1 MSTDHDR
8 LIALAREA
16 CASAHAPYSGI
27 HVGAAIRSASG
38 ATLHR
43 HERRKRGVSARQ
55 LRRGERH
62 RGGRA
67 DRGRAVSHRGDG
79 GLGTS
84 TAAGARSRSRP
95 AAAAASASTSS
106 RWTAACKVHFPWQRR
121 KRQDG
126 ERRRAPALRVRAA
139 GRACEVTWLPQE
151 SIRIKRDGG
160 VLDAGELTRIARG
173 IGDGSLSDA
182 QIGAFAMAVYHR
194 GMSPAECAAFT
205 MAMRDSGEVFDW
217 RAESLPGPV
226 LDKHSTGGVGDLV
239 SLALGPMLAACGAYV
254 PMIVGRGLAH
264 TGGTLDKLESIPGY
278 QSRPPPDRV
287 RRAVREAGVAIVG
300 AGDRI
305 APADRRL
312 YSIRDVT
319 ATVDCLP
326 LIVASILSKKLAAG
340 LQGLVLDIKRGNGAV
355 LPEPERGRELAT
367 GDDDD
372 GRRRGP
378 AGPRALDRHVRA
390 ARALGRQCAR
400 GPRGDRAASRRDAR
414 RAAARGHAGSGAG
427 SAAARQAREGR
438 EVGAFVPGSLD
449 HERHRGGAVRA
460 DGRRASAG
468 PPTSWKGPARTS
480 RRRRSSRTCPPTGTA
495 SSPRSTRAPS
505 DSRS

>member
-1 MSTDHDR
+1 
-8 LIALAREA
+8 
-16 CASAHAPYSGI
+16 
-27 HVGAAIRSASG
+27 
-38 ATLHR
+38 
-43 HERRKRGVSARQ
+43 
-55 LRRGERH
+55 
-62 RGGRA
+62 
-67 DRGRAVSHRGDG
+67 
-79 GLGTS
+79 
-84 TAAGARSRSRP
+84 
-95 AAAAASASTSS
+95 
-106 RWTAACKVHFPWQRR
+106 
-121 KRQDG
+121 
-126 ERRRAPALRVRAA
+126 
-139 GRACEVTWLPQE
+139 VTWLPQE
-151 SIRIKRDGG
+151 SIRNKRDGV
-160 VLDAGELTRIARG
+160 VLDPGELTRIARG

-217 RAESLPGPV
+217 RGESLPGPV

-312 YSIRDVT
+312 YAIRDVT

-355 LPEPERGRELAT
+355 LPEPERGRELAKAMT
-367 GDDDD
+367 TTAASADLPVRALSTDMSEPLARSAGNALEVHEAIALLRGETPDARLLEVTLALGEEVLLLGKLAKD
-372 GRRRGP
+372 GKAARSSLARSITSGTAAERFARMVKCLGGP
-378 AGPRALDRHVRA
+378 ADILERPGAHLAKAALVVDVPAHRDGVIAAIDTRAVGFAVVMLGGGRTAPDQPVDHAVGFDRLLPLGAKVQKGDA
-390 ARALGRQCAR
+390 IARVH
-400 GPRGDRAASRRDAR
+400 AASR
-414 RAAARGHAGSGAG
+414 AAA
-427 SAAARQAREGR
+427 
-438 EVGAFVPGSLD
+438 EVGAATLSAAFSIGDRPAQAPPLV
-449 HERHRGGAVRA
+449 ERI
-460 DGRRASAG
+460 
-468 PPTSWKGPARTS
+468 
-480 RRRRSSRTCPPTGTA
+480 
-495 SSPRSTRAPS
+495 
-505 DSRS
+505 